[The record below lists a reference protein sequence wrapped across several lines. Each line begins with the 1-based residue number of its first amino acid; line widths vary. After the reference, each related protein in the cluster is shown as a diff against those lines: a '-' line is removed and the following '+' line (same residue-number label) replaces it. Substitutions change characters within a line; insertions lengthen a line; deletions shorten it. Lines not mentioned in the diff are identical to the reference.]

1 MLSVDEFVDDS
12 DDESSKQPAK
22 ETESNT
28 EITKNA
34 FFVIKLLHPLSI
46 SFVPQIEISLHEAHV
61 REAWTERIL

>member
-22 ETESNT
+22 ETENNT

-34 FFVIKLLHPLSI
+34 FFVIKLLQPLSI
-46 SFVPQIEISLHEAHV
+46 SFVPQN
-61 REAWTERIL
+61 